1 MCTAVTACQPVGN
14 VQKRIA
20 KEQQTV
26 PRFSIELWGNVA
38 DGRHYKKSAR
48 FTKYCT
54 MMDHK

>member
-1 MCTAVTACQPVGN
+1 VTACQPVGN